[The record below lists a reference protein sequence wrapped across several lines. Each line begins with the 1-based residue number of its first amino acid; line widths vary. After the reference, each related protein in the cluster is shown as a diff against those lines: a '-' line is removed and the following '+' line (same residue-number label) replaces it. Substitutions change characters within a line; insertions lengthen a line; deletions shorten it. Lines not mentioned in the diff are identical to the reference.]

1 MNTPL
6 KDQKARQE
14 ALDINRSFI
23 VQAPAGSGKTELLI
37 LRFLK
42 LLLFVDKPE
51 QVLSI
56 TFTRKAA
63 SEMRGRIIN
72 ALISADKNELP
83 NDNGEI
89 TPERHRLIYAK
100 KVLERDTKMG
110 WEIIKNPTRL
120 RIQTIDS
127 FCLYL
132 SNQLPVISR
141 SGSSPQIVQDP
152 ELIFK
157 EAVFNTLSDLENEE
171 PVSTDIE
178 NILLH
183 LDNDT
188 AKLQKLLI
196 RLLYKR
202 EQWLPYVFEIKSNH
216 TTRQYLDN
224 CITELVHESITK
236 LKNELL
242 PFYQELEPLVEH
254 STTVREGFNPGINE
268 IHQLPGTSIDDI
280 PYWQWI
286 VSLLLTKEGTWR
298 KAIGKDKGFLSG
310 DKQKKDLKILI
321 ERMSCKQGI
330 NHLLNSVK
338 ILPTS
343 LPDLQ
348 QWEVL
353 NSLTNLLLR
362 LSSELIVS
370 FRNNGIVDYT
380 EVSLAAKQAIGSAET
395 PTDLT
400 LGLDHII
407 KHILVD
413 EFQDTSR
420 LQLEI
425 LKTLIAGWTPED
437 QRSLFLVGDPM
448 QSCYSFRNADVG
460 IFLDIAQRGLPNLNL
475 EPLQLKVNFRSSSGL
490 IDWVNKH
497 FISAFPPAPNL
508 SIGAVPFS
516 PAISIKSSIS
526 QEAVTTQIITYD
538 KDNRSDAKNAEALIV
553 IKNIENLRKRS
564 PTESIAILVRNRRH
578 LNYIIPE
585 LDKNQISWESNEID
599 SMGEIQIVEDLIN
612 LTRALLNP
620 HDRFS
625 WLTLLRAPWVGLT
638 IADLHTIAQ
647 ASKEQ
652 SIWESL
658 NKLESIEGLTKDGRI
673 RLEKFVPSALKAMSY
688 RYQIPLTDL
697 IQSTW
702 KLFNGDSIIQNNKE
716 RVSVTQYFEIL
727 GKYSSSG
734 GIDDFNSF
742 QEKVRNSL
750 ITFTAS
756 QQSNN
761 NQLPIQ
767 VLTIHKAKG
776 LEFDHVLIPGLAD
789 ALKSEDKSILLWHE
803 RLNEAG
809 RPKLLISPINSNDS
823 EEHDVYKL
831 IKHEK
836 KLKVLLEDTRLLY
849 IAITRA
855 KSTVKLLA
863 TAALTTDEELSIPT
877 NSLLARV
884 WSEIQRES
892 KILQIL
898 PIEELRANGNLTKT
912 WSSHDFPVPTPLR
925 RFKDLSFLN
934 EDENG
939 DLTSKSQVED
949 NTLNLSEAN
958 TYSSET
964 IFDAKI
970 GELIHE
976 ALEDYAIEKDKT
988 EFLNSLSYKKVFW
1001 RNRIKHLSTNKNLL
1015 DESVQ
1020 FIYETIERCITKNE
1034 LDWIFDESNSSSQSE
1049 FKISWSKNGS
1059 INSYIIDRTLID
1071 ENDVRWI
1078 IDYKTGAP
1086 RNESMEAFIEFQKL
1100 SHTPQ
1105 LEKYCEAFKKL
1116 ENRKTKAALLLT
1128 SITRLITI

>member
-1 MNTPL
+1 MNIPL

-42 LLLFVDKPE
+42 LLLFVNKPE

-63 SEMRGRIIN
+63 SEMRGRIID
-72 ALISADKNELP
+72 ALISADQNELP
-83 NDNGEI
+83 NDSREI

-100 KVLERDTKMG
+100 KVLERDTEMG

-132 SNQLPVISR
+132 SNQLPILSR

-157 EAVFNTLSDLENEE
+157 EAVFNTLSSLENEE

-188 AKLQKLLI
+188 TKLQKLLI
-196 RLLYKR
+196 GLLYKR
-202 EQWLPYVFEIKSNH
+202 EQWLPYIFEINSNH

-224 CITELVHESITK
+224 CITELVHESLTK
-236 LKNELL
+236 LKNGLL
-242 PFYQELEPLVEH
+242 PFYQELEPLVKH
-254 STTVREGFNPGINE
+254 STTAREGFNPSIKE
-268 IHQLPGTSIDDI
+268 IHQLPETSIDNI

-286 VSLLLTKEGTWR
+286 ISLLLTKTGAWR
-298 KAIGKDKGFLSG
+298 KTIGKDKGFLSG

-330 NHLLNSVK
+330 NHRLNSVK

-370 FRNNGIVDYT
+370 FRNNGVIDYT
-380 EVSLAAKQAIGSAET
+380 EVSLAARQAIGSEDA

-400 LGLDHII
+400 LALDHKI

-425 LKTLIAGWTPED
+425 LKTLIAGWTSED

-475 EPLQLKVNFRSSSGL
+475 EPLQLKVNFRSSPDL

-497 FISAFPPAPNL
+497 FISAFPSAPNL

-516 PAISIKSSIS
+516 PSISIKPSIS
-526 QEAVTTQIITYD
+526 QETITTQIITYD
-538 KDNRSDAKNAEALIV
+538 KNNRSDAKNAEALMV
-553 IKNIENLRKRS
+553 IKSIKNLRKRS

-578 LNYIIPE
+578 LNFIIPE
-585 LDKNQISWESNEID
+585 LDKNEISWESNEID
-599 SMGEIQIVEDLIN
+599 NMGEIQIVEDLIN

-658 NKLESIEGLTKDGRI
+658 NKLESIDGLSKDGRI
-673 RLEKFVPSALKAMSY
+673 RLEMFVPSALKAMSY

-734 GIDDFNSF
+734 GIDDFNFF

-776 LEFDHVLIPGLAD
+776 LEFDHIIIPGLAD

-898 PIEELRANGNLTKT
+898 PIEELRANGNLTET
-912 WSSHDFPVPTPLR
+912 WGSNDFPVPTPLR
-925 RFKDLSFLN
+925 RFKDLSYLN
-934 EDENG
+934 EGENG
-939 DLTSKSQVED
+939 YLISKSQVED

-958 TYSSET
+958 TYSSDT

-976 ALEDYAIEKDKT
+976 VLEDYAIEKDKA
-988 EFLNSLSYKKVFW
+988 EFLNSLSHRKIFW
-1001 RNRIKHLSTNKNLL
+1001 KNRIKHLSTNKNLL
-1015 DESVQ
+1015 DDSVQ
-1020 FIYETIERCITKNE
+1020 FIYETIEKCITKNE

-1049 FKISWSKNGS
+1049 FQISWSKNGR
-1059 INSYIIDRTLID
+1059 INSYIIDRTLVD

-1078 IDYKTGAP
+1078 IDYKTGTP

-1100 SHTPQ
+1100 TYTPQ

>member
-1 MNTPL
+1 
-6 KDQKARQE
+6 
-14 ALDINRSFI
+14 
-23 VQAPAGSGKTELLI
+23 
-37 LRFLK
+37 
-42 LLLFVDKPE
+42 
-51 QVLSI
+51 
-56 TFTRKAA
+56 
-63 SEMRGRIIN
+63 
-72 ALISADKNELP
+72 
-83 NDNGEI
+83 
-89 TPERHRLIYAK
+89 
-100 KVLERDTKMG
+100 
-110 WEIIKNPTRL
+110 
-120 RIQTIDS
+120 
-127 FCLYL
+127 
-132 SNQLPVISR
+132 
-141 SGSSPQIVQDP
+141 
-152 ELIFK
+152 
-157 EAVFNTLSDLENEE
+157 
-171 PVSTDIE
+171 
-178 NILLH
+178 
-183 LDNDT
+183 
-188 AKLQKLLI
+188 
-196 RLLYKR
+196 
-202 EQWLPYVFEIKSNH
+202 
-216 TTRQYLDN
+216 
-224 CITELVHESITK
+224 
-236 LKNELL
+236 
-242 PFYQELEPLVEH
+242 
-254 STTVREGFNPGINE
+254 
-268 IHQLPGTSIDDI
+268 
-280 PYWQWI
+280 
-286 VSLLLTKEGTWR
+286 
-298 KAIGKDKGFLSG
+298 
-310 DKQKKDLKILI
+310 
-321 ERMSCKQGI
+321 
-330 NHLLNSVK
+330 
-338 ILPTS
+338 
-343 LPDLQ
+343 
-348 QWEVL
+348 
-353 NSLTNLLLR
+353 
-362 LSSELIVS
+362 
-370 FRNNGIVDYT
+370 
-380 EVSLAAKQAIGSAET
+380 
-395 PTDLT
+395 
-400 LGLDHII
+400 
-407 KHILVD
+407 
-413 EFQDTSR
+413 
-420 LQLEI
+420 
-425 LKTLIAGWTPED
+425 
-437 QRSLFLVGDPM
+437 
-448 QSCYSFRNADVG
+448 
-460 IFLDIAQRGLPNLNL
+460 
-475 EPLQLKVNFRSSSGL
+475 
-490 IDWVNKH
+490 
-497 FISAFPPAPNL
+497 
-508 SIGAVPFS
+508 
-516 PAISIKSSIS
+516 
-526 QEAVTTQIITYD
+526 
-538 KDNRSDAKNAEALIV
+538 
-553 IKNIENLRKRS
+553 
-564 PTESIAILVRNRRH
+564 
-578 LNYIIPE
+578 
-585 LDKNQISWESNEID
+585 
-599 SMGEIQIVEDLIN
+599 MGEIQIVEDLIN
-612 LTRALLNP
+612 LTKALLNP

-625 WLTLLRAPWVGLT
+625 WLTLLRAPWIGLT
-638 IADLHTIAQ
+638 IADLHTIAK

-658 NKLESIEGLTKDGRI
+658 NKLESIDGLTEDGRI
-673 RLEKFVPSALKAMSY
+673 RLEIFVPSALKAMSY

-716 RVSVTQYFEIL
+716 RVSVAQYFEIL
-727 GKYSSSG
+727 EKYSSSG

-761 NQLPIQ
+761 NQSPIQ

-776 LEFDHVLIPGLAD
+776 LEFDHVIIPGLAD

-934 EDENG
+934 EGENG
-939 DLTSKSQVED
+939 YLTSKSQVED

-976 ALEDYAIEKDKT
+976 VLEDYAIEKDKT

-1020 FIYETIERCITKNE
+1020 FIYETIEKCITKNE